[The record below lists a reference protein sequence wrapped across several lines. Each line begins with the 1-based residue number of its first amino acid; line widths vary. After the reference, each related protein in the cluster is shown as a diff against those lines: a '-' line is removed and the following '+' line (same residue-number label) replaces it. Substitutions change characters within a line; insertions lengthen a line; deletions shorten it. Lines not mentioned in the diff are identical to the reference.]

1 MEFNS
6 EPISHR
12 HNDSCLKIMNK
23 SLEFIADWT
32 SNKQIR
38 LIGANESKI
47 YCIDELGKLLMF
59 DWSLNK
65 PLIGFSFQ
73 DASSTEPFYVK
84 CVALH
89 SNFPSIIQLEH
100 IENQYFVVN
109 SLENLMYIFDQ
120 EGKTIKKIQIEA
132 DNTVIKLNSK
142 NHLVWCIVFEKSLKL
157 YNKYGEL

>member
-1 MEFNS
+1 
-6 EPISHR
+6 
-12 HNDSCLKIMNK
+12 
-23 SLEFIADWT
+23 
-32 SNKQIR
+32 
-38 LIGANESKI
+38 
-47 YCIDELGKLLMF
+47 MF
-59 DWSLNK
+59 DWSLNE

-157 YNKYGEL
+157 YNKYGELQKEIVLTKSKKGYQSIEDFFIDSNDELKFLCS